1 MNNTSETKEKDDIKK
16 DNTKKSILAKSIV
29 STVIVLALLIAIS
42 YAWFSDEADMATL
55 IEVNSPSQI
64 SVLGPHGQ
72 DMESIDMSYT
82 DSDKD
87 GDRVTIRRVI
97 SVSNSADSHQLE
109 IAHTT
114 NLRNLT
120 FTLYKATEKGE
131 VDADTSAVTSSEG
144 DDQVVVDKGYKYTYS
159 SADIVSGTYIN
170 QKNTA
175 GNYKFADE
183 TKHSVNFETNN
194 VQAHAE
200 PIYWLSEG
208 NLKSETNKGNENVK
222 TKNLTYYVVEISW
235 DETTK
240 ETDIFYIFAQNN

>member
-1 MNNTSETKEKDDIKK
+1 MNNTSETDRK
-16 DNTKKSILAKSIV
+16 DNTKKIILVRFIV
-29 STVIVLALLIAIS
+29 STVVVLALLLAIS
-42 YAWFSDEADMATL
+42 YAWFTDEADMATL
-55 IEVNSPSQI
+55 IEVNSPSQV

-82 DSDKD
+82 DSDKN

-120 FTLYKATEKGE
+120 FTLYKATELGKADSDTGTE
-131 VDADTSAVTSSEG
+131 TRDANTVI
-144 DDQVVVDKGYKYTYS
+144 DKGYKYTYS
-159 SADIVSGTYIN
+159 NADKINGSYIN
-170 QKNTA
+170 LKDTS

-183 TKHSVNFETNN
+183 TKHSVNFDTNN

-200 PIYWLSEG
+200 PIYWLSSG
-208 NLKSETNKGNENVK
+208 DLTSDANNGNENVK
-222 TKNLTYYVVEISW
+222 SKNLTYYVVEISW

>member
-1 MNNTSETKEKDDIKK
+1 MNNTSETDRK
-16 DNTKKSILAKSIV
+16 DNTKKIILVRFIV
-29 STVIVLALLIAIS
+29 STVVVLALLLAIS
-42 YAWFSDEADMATL
+42 YAWFTDEADMATL
-55 IEVNSPSQI
+55 IEVNSPSQV

-72 DMESIDMSYT
+72 GMESIDMSYT
-82 DSDKD
+82 DSDKN

-120 FTLYKATEKGE
+120 FTLYKATELGKADSDTGTE
-131 VDADTSAVTSSEG
+131 TRDANT
-144 DDQVVVDKGYKYTYS
+144 VVDKGYKYTYS
-159 SADIVSGTYIN
+159 DADKINGSYIN
-170 QKNTA
+170 LKDTS

-183 TKHSVNFETNN
+183 TKHSVNFDTNN

-200 PIYWLSEG
+200 PIYWLSSG
-208 NLKSETNKGNENVK
+208 DLTSDANNGNENVK
-222 TKNLTYYVVEISW
+222 SKNLTYYVVEISW

>member
-1 MNNTSETKEKDDIKK
+1 MNNTSETDRK
-16 DNTKKSILAKSIV
+16 DNTKKIILVRFIV
-29 STVIVLALLIAIS
+29 STVVVLALLLAIS
-42 YAWFSDEADMATL
+42 YAWFTDEADMATL
-55 IEVNSPSQI
+55 IEVNSPSQV

-82 DSDKD
+82 DSDKE

-120 FTLYKATEKGE
+120 FTLYKATELGKADSDTGTE
-131 VDADTSAVTSSEG
+131 TRDANT
-144 DDQVVVDKGYKYTYS
+144 VVDKGYKYTYS
-159 SADIVSGTYIN
+159 DADKINGSYIN
-170 QKNTA
+170 LKDTS

-183 TKHSVNFETNN
+183 TKHSVNFDTNN

-200 PIYWLSEG
+200 PIYWLSSG
-208 NLKSETNKGNENVK
+208 DLTSDANNGNENVK
-222 TKNLTYYVVEISW
+222 SKNLTYYVVEISW

>member
-1 MNNTSETKEKDDIKK
+1 MNNTSETDRK
-16 DNTKKSILAKSIV
+16 DNTKKIILVRFIV
-29 STVIVLALLIAIS
+29 STVVVLALLLAIS
-42 YAWFSDEADMATL
+42 YAWFTNEADMATL
-55 IEVNSPSQI
+55 IEVNSPSQV
-64 SVLGPHGQ
+64 SVLGPHGK

-82 DSDKD
+82 DSDKN

-120 FTLYKATEKGE
+120 FTLYKATELGKADSDTGTE
-131 VDADTSAVTSSEG
+131 TRDANT
-144 DDQVVVDKGYKYTYS
+144 VVDKGYKYTYS
-159 SADIVSGTYIN
+159 DADKINGSYIN
-170 QKNTA
+170 LKDKS

-183 TKHSVNFETNN
+183 TKHSVNFDTNN

-200 PIYWLSEG
+200 PIYWLSSG
-208 NLKSETNKGNENVK
+208 DLTSDANNGNENVK

>member
-1 MNNTSETKEKDDIKK
+1 MNNTSETDRK
-16 DNTKKSILAKSIV
+16 DNTKKIILVRFIV
-29 STVIVLALLIAIS
+29 STVVVLALLLAIS
-42 YAWFSDEADMATL
+42 YAWFTDEADMATL
-55 IEVNSPSQI
+55 IEVNSPSQV

-82 DSDKD
+82 DSDKN

-120 FTLYKATEKGE
+120 FTLYKATELGKADSDTGTE
-131 VDADTSAVTSSEG
+131 TRDANT
-144 DDQVVVDKGYKYTYS
+144 VVDKGYKYTYS
-159 SADIVSGTYIN
+159 NADKINGSYIN
-170 QKNTA
+170 LKDTS

-183 TKHSVNFETNN
+183 TKHSVNFDTNN

-200 PIYWLSEG
+200 PIYWLSSG
-208 NLKSETNKGNENVK
+208 DLTSDANNGNENVK
-222 TKNLTYYVVEISW
+222 SKNLTYYVVEISW

>member
-1 MNNTSETKEKDDIKK
+1 MNNTSETDRK
-16 DNTKKSILAKSIV
+16 DNTKKIILVRFIV
-29 STVIVLALLIAIS
+29 STVVVLALLLAIS
-42 YAWFSDEADMATL
+42 YAWFTDEADMATL
-55 IEVNSPSQI
+55 IEVNSPSQV

-82 DSDKD
+82 DSDKN

-120 FTLYKATEKGE
+120 FTLYKATELGKADSDTGTE
-131 VDADTSAVTSSEG
+131 TRDANT
-144 DDQVVVDKGYKYTYS
+144 VVDKGYKYTYS
-159 SADIVSGTYIN
+159 DADKINGSYIN
-170 QKNTA
+170 LKDTS

-183 TKHSVNFETNN
+183 TKHSVNFDTNN

-200 PIYWLSEG
+200 PIYWLSSG
-208 NLKSETNKGNENVK
+208 DLTSDANNGNENVK
-222 TKNLTYYVVEISW
+222 SKNLTYYVVEISW

>member
-1 MNNTSETKEKDDIKK
+1 MNNTSETNRK
-16 DNTKKSILAKSIV
+16 DNTKKIILVRFIV
-29 STVIVLALLIAIS
+29 STVVVLALLLAIS
-42 YAWFSDEADMATL
+42 YAWFTDEADMATL
-55 IEVNSPSQI
+55 IEVNSPSQV

-120 FTLYKATEKGE
+120 FTLYKATELGKADSDTGTE
-131 VDADTSAVTSSEG
+131 AMDANT
-144 DDQVVVDKGYKYTYS
+144 VVDKGYKYTYRD
-159 SADIVSGTYIN
+159 ADKINGSYIN
-170 QKNTA
+170 LKDTS

-183 TKHSVNFETNN
+183 TKHSVNFDTNN

-200 PIYWLSEG
+200 PIYWLSSG
-208 NLKSETNKGNENVK
+208 DLTSDANNGNENVK
-222 TKNLTYYVVEISW
+222 SKNLTYYVVEISW

>member
-1 MNNTSETKEKDDIKK
+1 MNNTSETDRK
-16 DNTKKSILAKSIV
+16 DNTKKIILVRFIV
-29 STVIVLALLIAIS
+29 STVVVLALLLAIS
-42 YAWFSDEADMATL
+42 YAWFTNEADMATL
-55 IEVNSPSQI
+55 IEVNSPSQV
-64 SVLGPHGQ
+64 SVLGPHGK

-120 FTLYKATEKGE
+120 FTLYKATELGKADSDTGTE
-131 VDADTSAVTSSEG
+131 TRDANT
-144 DDQVVVDKGYKYTYS
+144 VVDKGYKYTYS
-159 SADIVSGTYIN
+159 DADKINGSYIN
-170 QKNTA
+170 LKDKS

-183 TKHSVNFETNN
+183 TKHSVNFDTNN

-200 PIYWLSEG
+200 PIYWLSSG
-208 NLKSETNKGNENVK
+208 DLTSDANNGNENVK

>member
-1 MNNTSETKEKDDIKK
+1 MNNTSETNRK
-16 DNTKKSILAKSIV
+16 DNTKKIILVRFIV
-29 STVIVLALLIAIS
+29 STVVVLALLLAIS
-42 YAWFSDEADMATL
+42 YAWFTDEADMATL
-55 IEVNSPSQI
+55 IEVNSPSQV

-72 DMESIDMSYT
+72 DMESIDMGYT
-82 DSDKD
+82 DSDKE

-120 FTLYKATEKGE
+120 FTLYKATELGKADSDTGTE
-131 VDADTSAVTSSEG
+131 TRDANT
-144 DDQVVVDKGYKYTYS
+144 VVDKGYKYTYS
-159 SADIVSGTYIN
+159 DADKINGSYIN
-170 QKNTA
+170 LKDTS

-183 TKHSVNFETNN
+183 TKHSVNFDTNN

-200 PIYWLSEG
+200 PIYWLSSG
-208 NLKSETNKGNENVK
+208 DLTSDANNGNENVK
-222 TKNLTYYVVEISW
+222 SKNLTYYVVEISW

>member
-1 MNNTSETKEKDDIKK
+1 MNNTSETNRK
-16 DNTKKSILAKSIV
+16 DNTKKIILVRFIV
-29 STVIVLALLIAIS
+29 STVVVLALLLAIS
-42 YAWFSDEADMATL
+42 YAWFTDEADMATL
-55 IEVNSPSQI
+55 IEVNSPSQV

-82 DSDKD
+82 DSDKE

-120 FTLYKATEKGE
+120 FTLYKATELGKADSDTGTE
-131 VDADTSAVTSSEG
+131 TRDANT
-144 DDQVVVDKGYKYTYS
+144 VVDKGYKYTYS
-159 SADIVSGTYIN
+159 DADKINGSYIN
-170 QKNTA
+170 LKDTS

-183 TKHSVNFETNN
+183 TKHSVNFDTNN

-200 PIYWLSEG
+200 PIYWLSSG
-208 NLKSETNKGNENVK
+208 DLTSDANNGNENVK
-222 TKNLTYYVVEISW
+222 SKNLTYYVVEISW

>member
-1 MNNTSETKEKDDIKK
+1 MNNTSETDRK
-16 DNTKKSILAKSIV
+16 DNTKKIILVRFIV
-29 STVIVLALLIAIS
+29 STVVVLALLLAIS
-42 YAWFSDEADMATL
+42 YAWFTDEADMATL
-55 IEVNSPSQI
+55 IEVNSPSQV

-120 FTLYKATEKGE
+120 FTLYKATELGKADSDTGTE
-131 VDADTSAVTSSEG
+131 TRDANT
-144 DDQVVVDKGYKYTYS
+144 VVDKGYKYTYS
-159 SADIVSGTYIN
+159 DADKINGSYIN
-170 QKNTA
+170 LKDKS

-183 TKHSVNFETNN
+183 TKHSVNFDTNN

-200 PIYWLSEG
+200 PIYWLSSG
-208 NLKSETNKGNENVK
+208 DLTSDANNGNENVK

-235 DETTK
+235 DDTTK

>member
-1 MNNTSETKEKDDIKK
+1 MNNTSETDRK
-16 DNTKKSILAKSIV
+16 DNTKKIILVRFIV
-29 STVIVLALLIAIS
+29 STVVVLALLLAIS
-42 YAWFSDEADMATL
+42 YAWFTDEADMATL
-55 IEVNSPSQI
+55 IEVNSPSQV

-120 FTLYKATEKGE
+120 FTLYKATELGKADSDTGTE
-131 VDADTSAVTSSEG
+131 TRDANT
-144 DDQVVVDKGYKYTYS
+144 VVDKGYKYTYS
-159 SADIVSGTYIN
+159 DADKINGSYIN
-170 QKNTA
+170 LKDKS

-183 TKHSVNFETNN
+183 TKHSVNFDTNN

-200 PIYWLSEG
+200 PIYWLSSG
-208 NLKSETNKGNENVK
+208 DLTSDANNGNENVK
-222 TKNLTYYVVEISW
+222 SKNLTYYVVEISW

>member
-1 MNNTSETKEKDDIKK
+1 MNNTSETDRK
-16 DNTKKSILAKSIV
+16 DNTKKIILVRFIV
-29 STVIVLALLIAIS
+29 STVVVLALLLAIS
-42 YAWFSDEADMATL
+42 YAWFTNEADMATL
-55 IEVNSPSQI
+55 IEVNSPSQV

-120 FTLYKATEKGE
+120 FTLYKATELGKADSDTGTE
-131 VDADTSAVTSSEG
+131 TRDANT
-144 DDQVVVDKGYKYTYS
+144 VVDKGYKYTYS
-159 SADIVSGTYIN
+159 DADKINGSYIN
-170 QKNTA
+170 LKDKS

-183 TKHSVNFETNN
+183 TKHSVNFDTNN

-200 PIYWLSEG
+200 PIYWLSSG
-208 NLKSETNKGNENVK
+208 DLTSDANNGNENVK

>member
-1 MNNTSETKEKDDIKK
+1 MNNTSETNRK
-16 DNTKKSILAKSIV
+16 DNTKKIILVRFIV
-29 STVIVLALLIAIS
+29 STVVVLALLLAIS
-42 YAWFSDEADMATL
+42 YAWFTDEADMATL
-55 IEVNSPSQI
+55 IEVNSPSQV

-114 NLRNLT
+114 NLRDLT
-120 FTLYKATEKGE
+120 FTLYKATELGKA
-131 VDADTSAVTSSEG
+131 DADTGTETRDANTVI
-144 DDQVVVDKGYKYTYS
+144 DKGYKYTYS
-159 SADIVSGTYIN
+159 DTDKINGSYIN
-170 QKNTA
+170 LKDTS

-183 TKHSVNFETNN
+183 TKHSVNFDTNN

-200 PIYWLSEG
+200 PIYWLSSG
-208 NLKSETNKGNENVK
+208 DLTSDANNGNENVK
-222 TKNLTYYVVEISW
+222 SKNLTYYVVEISW

-240 ETDIFYIFAQNN
+240 ETDIFYIFAKNN

>member
-1 MNNTSETKEKDDIKK
+1 MNNTSETDRK
-16 DNTKKSILAKSIV
+16 DNTKKIILVRFIV
-29 STVIVLALLIAIS
+29 STVVVLALLLAIS
-42 YAWFSDEADMATL
+42 YAWFTDEADMATL
-55 IEVNSPSQI
+55 IEVNSPSQV

-120 FTLYKATEKGE
+120 FTLYKATELGKADSDTGTE
-131 VDADTSAVTSSEG
+131 TRDANTVI
-144 DDQVVVDKGYKYTYS
+144 DKGYKYTYS
-159 SADIVSGTYIN
+159 DTDKINGSYIN
-170 QKNTA
+170 LKDTS

-183 TKHSVNFETNN
+183 TKHSVNFDTNN

-200 PIYWLSEG
+200 PIYWLSSG
-208 NLKSETNKGNENVK
+208 DLTSDANNGNENVK

>member
-1 MNNTSETKEKDDIKK
+1 MNNTSETDRK
-16 DNTKKSILAKSIV
+16 DNTKKIILVRFIV
-29 STVIVLALLIAIS
+29 STVVVLALLLAIS
-42 YAWFSDEADMATL
+42 YAWFTDEADMATL
-55 IEVNSPSQI
+55 IEVNSPSQV

-120 FTLYKATEKGE
+120 FTLYKATELGKADSDTGTE
-131 VDADTSAVTSSEG
+131 TRDANT
-144 DDQVVVDKGYKYTYS
+144 VVDKGYKYTYS
-159 SADIVSGTYIN
+159 DADKINGSYIN
-170 QKNTA
+170 LKDKS

-183 TKHSVNFETNN
+183 TKHSVNFDTNN

-200 PIYWLSEG
+200 PIYWLSSG
-208 NLKSETNKGNENVK
+208 DLTSEANNGNENVK
-222 TKNLTYYVVEISW
+222 SKNLTYYVVEISW

>member
-1 MNNTSETKEKDDIKK
+1 MNNTSETDRK
-16 DNTKKSILAKSIV
+16 DNTKKIILVRFIV
-29 STVIVLALLIAIS
+29 STVVVLALLLAIS
-42 YAWFSDEADMATL
+42 YAWFTDEADMATL
-55 IEVNSPSQI
+55 IEVNSPSQV

-120 FTLYKATEKGE
+120 FTLYKATELGKADSDTGTE
-131 VDADTSAVTSSEG
+131 TRDANT
-144 DDQVVVDKGYKYTYS
+144 VVDKGYKYTYS
-159 SADIVSGTYIN
+159 DADKINGSYIN
-170 QKNTA
+170 LKDKS

-183 TKHSVNFETNN
+183 TKHSVNFDTNN

-200 PIYWLSEG
+200 PIYWLSSG
-208 NLKSETNKGNENVK
+208 DLTSDANNGNENVK

>member
-1 MNNTSETKEKDDIKK
+1 MNNTSETNRK
-16 DNTKKSILAKSIV
+16 DNTKKIILVRFIV
-29 STVIVLALLIAIS
+29 STVVVLALLLAIS
-42 YAWFSDEADMATL
+42 YAWFTDEADMATL
-55 IEVNSPSQI
+55 IEVNSPSQV

-120 FTLYKATEKGE
+120 FTLYKATELGKADSDTGTE
-131 VDADTSAVTSSEG
+131 TRDANT
-144 DDQVVVDKGYKYTYS
+144 VVDKGYKYTYS
-159 SADIVSGTYIN
+159 DADKINGSYIN
-170 QKNTA
+170 LKDKS

-183 TKHSVNFETNN
+183 TKHSVNFDTNN

-200 PIYWLSEG
+200 PIYWLSSG
-208 NLKSETNKGNENVK
+208 DLTSDANNGNENVK

>member
-1 MNNTSETKEKDDIKK
+1 MNNTSETDRK
-16 DNTKKSILAKSIV
+16 DNTKKIILVRFIV
-29 STVIVLALLIAIS
+29 STVVVLALLLAIS
-42 YAWFSDEADMATL
+42 YAWFTDEADMATL
-55 IEVNSPSQI
+55 IEVNSPSQV

-114 NLRNLT
+114 NIRNLT
-120 FTLYKATEKGE
+120 FTLYKATELGKADSDTGTE
-131 VDADTSAVTSSEG
+131 TRDANT
-144 DDQVVVDKGYKYTYS
+144 VVDKGYKYTYS
-159 SADIVSGTYIN
+159 DADKINGSYIN
-170 QKNTA
+170 LKDKS

-183 TKHSVNFETNN
+183 TKHSVNFDTNN

-200 PIYWLSEG
+200 PIYWLSSG
-208 NLKSETNKGNENVK
+208 DLTSEANNGNENVK
-222 TKNLTYYVVEISW
+222 SKNLTYYVVEISW

>member
-1 MNNTSETKEKDDIKK
+1 MNNTSETDRK
-16 DNTKKSILAKSIV
+16 DNTKKIILVRFIV
-29 STVIVLALLIAIS
+29 STVVVLALLLAIS
-42 YAWFSDEADMATL
+42 YAWFTDEADMATL
-55 IEVNSPSQI
+55 IEVNSPSQV

-82 DSDKD
+82 DSDKN

-120 FTLYKATEKGE
+120 FTLYKATELGKADSDTGTE
-131 VDADTSAVTSSEG
+131 TRDANT
-144 DDQVVVDKGYKYTYS
+144 VVDKGYKYTYS
-159 SADIVSGTYIN
+159 DADKINGSYIN
-170 QKNTA
+170 LKDTS

-183 TKHSVNFETNN
+183 TKHSVNFDTNN

-200 PIYWLSEG
+200 PI
-208 NLKSETNKGNENVK
+208 
-222 TKNLTYYVVEISW
+222 
-235 DETTK
+235 
-240 ETDIFYIFAQNN
+240 FYIFAQNN

>member
-1 MNNTSETKEKDDIKK
+1 MNSTSETNRK
-16 DNTKKSILAKSIV
+16 DNTKKIILVRFIV
-29 STVIVLALLIAIS
+29 STVVVLALLLAIS
-42 YAWFSDEADMATL
+42 YAWFTNEADMATL
-55 IEVNSPSQI
+55 IEVNSPSQV

-82 DSDKD
+82 DSDKEC
-87 GDRVTIRRVI
+87 DRVTIRRVI

-120 FTLYKATEKGE
+120 FTLYKATELGKADSDTGTE
-131 VDADTSAVTSSEG
+131 TRDANT
-144 DDQVVVDKGYKYTYS
+144 VVDKGYKYTYS
-159 SADIVSGTYIN
+159 DADKINGSYIN
-170 QKNTA
+170 LKDTS

-183 TKHSVNFETNN
+183 TKHSVNFDTNN

-200 PIYWLSEG
+200 PIYWLSSG
-208 NLKSETNKGNENVK
+208 DLTSDANNGNENVK
-222 TKNLTYYVVEISW
+222 SKNLTYYVVEISW

>member
-1 MNNTSETKEKDDIKK
+1 MNNTSETNRK
-16 DNTKKSILAKSIV
+16 DNTKKIILVRFIV
-29 STVIVLALLIAIS
+29 STVVVLALLLAIS
-42 YAWFSDEADMATL
+42 YAWFTNEADMATL
-55 IEVNSPSQI
+55 IEVNSPSQV

-120 FTLYKATEKGE
+120 FTLYKATELGKADSDTGTE
-131 VDADTSAVTSSEG
+131 TRDANT
-144 DDQVVVDKGYKYTYS
+144 VVDKGYKYTYS
-159 SADIVSGTYIN
+159 DADKINGSYIN
-170 QKNTA
+170 LKDKS

-183 TKHSVNFETNN
+183 TKHSVNFDTNN

-200 PIYWLSEG
+200 PIYWLSSG
-208 NLKSETNKGNENVK
+208 DLTSDANNGNENVK

>member
-1 MNNTSETKEKDDIKK
+1 MNNTSETDRK
-16 DNTKKSILAKSIV
+16 DNTKKIILVRFIV
-29 STVIVLALLIAIS
+29 STVVVLALLLAIS
-42 YAWFSDEADMATL
+42 YAWFTDEADMATL
-55 IEVNSPSQI
+55 IEVNSPSQV

-120 FTLYKATEKGE
+120 FTLYKATELGKADSDTGTE
-131 VDADTSAVTSSEG
+131 TRDANT
-144 DDQVVVDKGYKYTYS
+144 VVDKGYKYTYS
-159 SADIVSGTYIN
+159 DADKINGSYIN
-170 QKNTA
+170 LKDKS

-183 TKHSVNFETNN
+183 TKHSVNFDTNN

-200 PIYWLSEG
+200 PIYWLSSGDLTSDANNG
-208 NLKSETNKGNENVK
+208 NGNVK